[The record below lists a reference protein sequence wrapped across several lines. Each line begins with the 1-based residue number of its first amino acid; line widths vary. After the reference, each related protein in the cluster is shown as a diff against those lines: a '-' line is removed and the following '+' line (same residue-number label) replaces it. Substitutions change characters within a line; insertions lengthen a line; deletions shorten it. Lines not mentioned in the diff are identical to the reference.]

1 VHPSAHGAPGTARL
15 ELAQIVRA
23 HAPALLAHA
32 RLAGVQ
38 RRALAAIAHCRT
50 AALGGEI
57 HRCDRCGATHYVY
70 HSCRNRHC
78 PKCQSL
84 ARERWLAARRAELLP
99 VPYFHLVFTLPHEL
113 NALAQGNARRIYGL
127 LFAAAS
133 ATLIEFGRNP
143 RWLGGEI
150 AATLV
155 LHTWSQTLTQHLHIH
170 ALVAAGALSPEARW
184 IHPRRGFLFPV
195 QALSK
200 VFRAKF
206 LEGLH
211 RALGAW
217 QLRLAA
223 ASASL
228 AEPAAQGAW
237 LAQLRAKPWVV
248 YAKATLAGPEP
259 VLDYLGRY
267 VQRVALSNE
276 RLLGLAQGQVRFAWR
291 DRARGNRRKTM
302 CLPAEQ
308 FLARF
313 LLHVLPRSFM
323 RIRHYG
329 LLANRHKHALL
340 AQARRALA
348 LPPPPQPPPPPE
360 SVQAFCQRVLGIDIG
375 RCRVCR
381 IGQLRLSASFPAAL
395 AHRARPP

>member
-1 VHPSAHGAPGTARL
+1 MHPSAHGAPGTARL

-184 IHPRRGFLFPV
+184 IHPRRGF
-195 QALSK
+195 SSRCRRSRRCSGRSSS
-200 VFRAKF
+200 RACTEPSAPGSSGSPRPAPRSPSQPRKAPGSRSF
-206 LEGLH
+206 APSPGWSTPRPLWPDPS
-211 RALGAW
+211 RCSTTWAATCSAWPSPTSACSASRRVKCASPGATAPAVTAARRCVCPPSSSS
-217 QLRLAA
+217 RLPAARAA
-223 ASASL
+223 A
-228 AEPAAQGAW
+228 
-237 LAQLRAKPWVV
+237 
-248 YAKATLAGPEP
+248 
-259 VLDYLGRY
+259 
-267 VQRVALSNE
+267 
-276 RLLGLAQGQVRFAWR
+276 
-291 DRARGNRRKTM
+291 
-302 CLPAEQ
+302 
-308 FLARF
+308 
-313 LLHVLPRSFM
+313 
-323 RIRHYG
+323 
-329 LLANRHKHALL
+329 
-340 AQARRALA
+340 
-348 LPPPPQPPPPPE
+348 
-360 SVQAFCQRVLGIDIG
+360 
-375 RCRVCR
+375 
-381 IGQLRLSASFPAAL
+381 
-395 AHRARPP
+395 